1 MEKNIKAIIISH
13 KDSIRK
19 AMEVIDETGFR
30 CVLVVDANGFLSGI
44 ITDGD
49 IRKHILKGINL
60 NLSVKIIMNTHPLVL
75 REGYSLREAEQ
86 IMIKN
91 SIVLIP
97 IVDQHNKVIDYLHL
111 PDVISELEK
120 NGLLHRN
127 KRDAHDIRKVLVI
140 GGAGYIG
147 SVLVRRLMEEGYK
160 VRVMDILLYGDESIK
175 ELYQNENFEFIR
187 GDCRNM
193 QDVIRAFKDVDA
205 VVHLGE
211 IVGDP
216 ACSLNPDFTIEV
228 NYMATKTLAEACCY
242 CGIRRFIFSSSCSVY
257 GANDSQLSE
266 ESALNPVSLYARCK
280 VESERAIL
288 AIKDDYFS
296 PVILRLAT
304 VYGLSYRPR
313 FDLVVNLLTAKAVI
327 EKKIKIFGGE
337 QWRPFVSIND
347 AADAILCI
355 LRAEDRIVKREI
367 FNIGSNEQNYK
378 LHVIGE
384 LIKKAL
390 PDIDVGIIKDNIDKR
405 NYRVK
410 FDKLTNSMGFKCKD
424 RIIDEIVKMKEY
436 ILNSMAIDINDSR
449 FNNYKTFINTEVNQE
464 A

>member
-1 MEKNIKAIIISH
+1 
-13 KDSIRK
+13 
-19 AMEVIDETGFR
+19 
-30 CVLVVDANGFLSGI
+30 
-44 ITDGD
+44 
-49 IRKHILKGINL
+49 
-60 NLSVKIIMNTHPLVL
+60 
-75 REGYSLREAEQ
+75 
-86 IMIKN
+86 
-91 SIVLIP
+91 
-97 IVDQHNKVIDYLHL
+97 
-111 PDVISELEK
+111 
-120 NGLLHRN
+120 
-127 KRDAHDIRKVLVI
+127 
-140 GGAGYIG
+140 
-147 SVLVRRLMEEGYK
+147 
-160 VRVMDILLYGDESIK
+160 
-175 ELYQNENFEFIR
+175 
-187 GDCRNM
+187 M
-193 QDVIRAFKDVDA
+193 QDVICAFKDVDA

-378 LHVIGE
+378 LQVIGE